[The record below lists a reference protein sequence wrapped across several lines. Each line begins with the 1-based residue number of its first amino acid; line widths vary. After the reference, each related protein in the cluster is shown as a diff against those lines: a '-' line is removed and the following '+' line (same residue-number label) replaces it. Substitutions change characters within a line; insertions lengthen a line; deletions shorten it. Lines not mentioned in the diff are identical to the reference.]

1 MHHTGDVRE
10 KNSRCPLLNHVPQ
23 VALGVSQPRV
33 VLGLHGTRRFAGLRG
48 SLRSAAAT
56 GRSPGGTDASPEGT
70 RSVSLGHPP
79 TCVPCLSPKP
89 HQRKSVPFPQNS
101 LQRRGGLI
109 LLPFLL
115 QSVSVF
121 SWGPE
126 DRLPRVAFA
135 GVPASGTLFLALPF
149 LPTLPT
155 PTHPSN
161 TRTLPSLRWWDQTC
175 ILLSSLKFLGRS
187 RGINL
192 CF

>member
-56 GRSPGGTDASPEGT
+56 GRSPGGTDASPAGT

-126 DRLPRVAFA
+126 DRLHVWPLLVSPLLGPCFL
-135 GVPASGTLFLALPF
+135 LFLSCRLSP
-149 LPTLPT
+149 PP
-155 PTHPSN
+155 PIPQTHAHSH
-161 TRTLPSLRWWDQTC
+161 LFD
-175 ILLSSLKFLGRS
+175 G
-187 RGINL
+187 GIRPAFCSHL
-192 CF
+192 